1 MIAVSAEEEGETHSL
16 QRSQKKKK
24 KKDKGNYRGEDAF
37 KWVKKEQFA
46 SKERQ

>member
-16 QRSQKKKK
+16 QRSQKK